1 MPAFPISNPVAFPSG
16 TGNLTVASVTLG
28 TTPGGNP
35 AGEVIDIDPGFL
47 VSGTV
52 SVPDWLPGSGTAKG
66 QVCLYADE
74 LGGPVDA
81 SVGCVE
87 VDFNG
92 SSVTHDPPGMLTV
105 NWSITVT
112 PGGALPDPQ
121 ANASQLYHLAV
132 VFTYGPQTT
141 DIAAFADLGMY
152 MIN

>member
-1 MPAFPISNPVAFPSG
+1 MTFPITNPVVFPQG
-16 TGNLTVASVTLG
+16 TGNLTVASVTS
-28 TTPGGNP
+28 GGNP
-35 AGEVIDIDPGFL
+35 AGEVIDLDRGFQ

-52 SVPDWLPGSGTAKG
+52 SVPDWLPGGGTAKG

-74 LGGPVDA
+74 LGGPIDE

-87 VDFNG
+87 VDFTG
-92 SSVTHDPPGMLTV
+92 PSVTQDPPGMLTV
-105 NWSITVT
+105 NWTISITSGSV
-112 PGGALPDPQ
+112 LPDPQ